1 MLFTDYIYVLLWK
14 LKLSSATINSIDI
27 KPVKEKKKRK
37 EEYIMRVLYL
47 VLGFIFL
54 GIGAVGAVLPLLPSA
69 VFLLA
74 ATYFFAK
81 SSKRLHDWFLSTD
94 LYKKNLESYVK
105 NRAMTV
111 KTKLTIICSITLTMA
126 IGFIMMSRVPIGRI
140 ILAIVW
146 VCHILYFVFG
156 IKTIQNGG
164 KTI

>member
-1 MLFTDYIYVLLWK
+1 
-14 LKLSSATINSIDI
+14 
-27 KPVKEKKKRK
+27 
-37 EEYIMRVLYL
+37 MRILYL
-47 VLGFIFL
+47 ILGFIFL

-74 ATYFFAK
+74 AAFFFAR
-81 SSKRLHDWFLSTD
+81 SSKKLNDWFLSTN

-111 KTKLTIICSITLTMA
+111 KTKVTIICSITLTMS

-146 VCHILYFVFG
+146 VCHILYFIFG
-156 IKTIQNGG
+156 IKTIQNDG